1 MNEEENGRIEA
12 FPGREKQAR
21 RTWFWTHLILGL
33 VLVAVAII
41 VHQKAGRT
49 VLALIFGVVGLMS
62 LVDVFATPF
71 RRGRK
76 LRDSG

>member
-1 MNEEENGRIEA
+1 MNEEENGGLEA
-12 FPGREKQAR
+12 IPRREKEAR
-21 RTWFWTHLILGL
+21 RAWFWTHLILG
-33 VLVAVAII
+33 VALVATAII
-41 VHQKAGRT
+41 VYQKTGRT

-62 LVDVFATPF
+62 LVDVFPTPF